1 MSKGNTQAQKMISNI
16 SAESMCITGESDWIQ
31 MLSLAHITHD
41 GSSQSSGVAR
51 DKRKERDSRDV

>member
-1 MSKGNTQAQKMISNI
+1 MISNI

-51 DKRKERDSRDV
+51 DKREERDSRDV